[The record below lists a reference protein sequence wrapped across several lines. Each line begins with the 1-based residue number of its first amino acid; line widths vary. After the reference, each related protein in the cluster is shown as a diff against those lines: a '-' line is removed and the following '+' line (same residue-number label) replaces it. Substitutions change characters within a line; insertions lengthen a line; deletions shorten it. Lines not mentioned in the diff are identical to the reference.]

1 MLKIEELH
9 VHYGC
14 IHALKGVSLS
24 VHEGEIVAIIGS
36 NGAGKSTLLKTISG
50 ILKARKGTMQYLAFD
65 SDRPLSKLHESGDVG
80 GASGRVS
87 RDKREGR
94 NTADGRTRDIEMFR
108 KRSIDLVNLAPHHI
122 VSLGISQAP
131 EGRLIFQNMT
141 VRENLALGAYQ
152 RKDRQGIK
160 EDEDFVFSLFPRL
173 KERLAQSGGTLS
185 GGEQQ
190 MLSIARAL
198 MARPRLLLLDEPSL
212 GIAPTLVQQIFACLK
227 TINQKGTTILLVEQD
242 SYLALKTSHRAYVI
256 ETGNIVLEGKSAQL
270 LHHPEVKKAYFGE

>member
-227 TINQKGTTILLVEQD
+227 TINQRGTTILLVEQD
-242 SYLALKTSHRAYVI
+242 SYLALKTSHRAYVL
-256 ETGNIVLEGKSAQL
+256 ETGNFVLEGKSAQL

>member
-198 MARPRLLLLDEPSL
+198 MARPPLLLLYEPSL
-212 GIAPTLVQQIFACLK
+212 GIAPTPAQQIFACLK